1 MTAKTDNTSSW
12 SRAAAQL
19 QLTILYQL
27 HPSSAQVDT
36 SPSQDLISS
45 QRPKQRRAQ
54 MVVPIVKVPPVPLVI
69 VIFVQCIC
77 CIWMIPDA
85 CYRCCSVLQKSSQAR
100 RCPVRWAQGSMIHD
114 GPWSPF
120 SSSPMF
126 SPFADRPPSRTDPSP
141 ILWTVG

>member
-27 HPSSAQVDT
+27 HPSSAQLRST
-36 SPSQDLISS
+36 
-45 QRPKQRRAQ
+45 RPLPGFDFIAETETEGTDGCSHRQS
-54 MVVPIVKVPPVPLVI
+54 PPVPLVI

-85 CYRCCSVLQKSSQAR
+85 CYSAAVCCRIRSQAR

-141 ILWTVG
+141 ILR